1 MENLLLGGERARHRE
16 GEGQELL
23 MRVTSLTD
31 HRTQTL
37 CICNFDQI
45 KNYTGLYDAIKKYV
59 I

>member
-1 MENLLLGGERARHRE
+1 
-16 GEGQELL
+16 

-59 I
+59 IQDNGDGYTTMNMLNATKL